1 MKKILLASTALIAGA
16 SAAAADITLSGY
28 GRFGLIY
35 NDTAAQE
42 TVVDQRL
49 RLIVTGT
56 AESQNGIAFKA
67 QTRLQ
72 WDDATAAAG
81 DAVTS
86 AGGAIRAAAFH
97 ASAGGL
103 TLSIGNVSAA
113 EATPGFYAGGLG
125 YTGFMFVDP
134 WSIGYFGHDIGL
146 TSDGSNTI
154 TGQSGTNGTVM
165 ATYKTGAFT
174 VRASVSEGL
183 SERKNLGVVYAD
195 NGYVVSLSHQE
206 SDNNA
211 EDVTKLYVQGAL
223 GGATVGLFL
232 DDTAAGNGW
241 GLTGTMSVGAATKVT
256 VTVTESAGGAENAGI
271 GINHDLGGGVSF
283 GAGVADMNGATYAE
297 AGVVFNF

>member
-42 TVVDQRL
+42 TIVDQRL

-72 WDDATAAAG
+72 WDDGAVAVG
-81 DAVTS
+81 DAVGNNT
-86 AGGAIRAAAFH
+86 GAIRAAAFH

-134 WSIGYFGHDIGL
+134 WSVGYFGHDIGL
-146 TSDGSNTI
+146 TSDADNRGV
-154 TGQSGTNGTVM
+154 VM

-174 VRASVSEGL
+174 VRASVSEGA